1 MTPPPRARLARL
13 ARGAAA
19 LLGLA
24 LLAGCSGAAASS
36 TSAAHPVA
44 VDTVLHDSLPKAVR
58 DRGELR
64 VVTDASYAPASAF
77 GPDGR
82 TIIGFE
88 PDLGAALGAVLGVR
102 VNFANQDFDALAT
115 LVRTHRADLVM
126 SAMTDTSE
134 RERTLDF
141 VDYFNA
147 GSSIVVQRGNP
158 AGISGISTL
167 CGHTVAVQKGTVQVD
182 LLRHA
187 ARNCVGRALR
197 ITTWKTNDD
206 ALVQLRTGRADAVL
220 NDYPP
225 AAALTSAPA
234 TAGHYQLASTAQYEP
249 GAYGIGVARDAVDL
263 RDAVQGALQHLVDS
277 GEYARVLQHW
287 GVQDGAVT
295 TATINAGAALTR

>member
-1 MTPPPRARLARL
+1 MTPLPRARRV
-13 ARGAAA
+13 RRAAA
-19 LLGLA
+19 ALGLA

-36 TSAAHPVA
+36 TAAAHPVA
-44 VDTVLHDSLPKAVR
+44 VDRVLHDSLPKAVR

-64 VVTDASYAPASAF
+64 VVTDASYAPASSF

-88 PDLGAALGAVLGVR
+88 PDLGNALGAVLGVR
-102 VNFANQDFDALAT
+102 VVFANQDFDALPA
-115 LVRTHRADLVM
+115 LVRTHKADLVM
-126 SAMTDTSE
+126 SAMTDTTE
-134 RERTLDF
+134 RERALDF
-141 VDYFNA
+141 VDYFSA

-167 CGHTVAVQKGTVQVD
+167 CGHTVAVQRGTVQVD
-182 LLRHA
+182 LLRNA
-187 ARNCVGRALR
+187 AKNCDNGPLR

-234 TAGHYQLASTAQYEP
+234 TAAHYQLASTAQYEP
-249 GAYGIGVARDAVDL
+249 GAYGIGVAKDAVDL
-263 RDAVQGALQHLVDS
+263 RNALQGALQHLVDS
-277 GEYARVLQHW
+277 GEYVRVLKHW
-287 GVQDGAVT
+287 GVADGAVS
-295 TATINAGAALTR
+295 TATINAGAALTS